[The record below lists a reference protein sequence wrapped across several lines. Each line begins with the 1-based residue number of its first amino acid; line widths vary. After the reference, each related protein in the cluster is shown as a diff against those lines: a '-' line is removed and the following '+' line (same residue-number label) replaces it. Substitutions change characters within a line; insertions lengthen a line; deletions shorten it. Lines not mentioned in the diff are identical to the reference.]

1 MASSHCDET
10 PAQAE
15 TECLHKELD
24 RQADTVSFNA
34 VIDAFAANGDVGKA
48 GSIFLKLTSE
58 CNCSRGQDW
67 KILRKCLRKLEFS
80 GRCII
85 TVPIL
90 FNSDPVFES
99 FLLRAAMKA
108 LSLLD
113 EMSCNGRNT
122 VPTPVSGTQTT
133 QSGDVA
139 RADAV
144 LEDMQNRQCSP
155 DLISYNSAMCACA
168 KVEEGGRWLL
178 GFSGGRAQE
187 LRREMQQDLLP
198 DLVSFNT
205 ILNACARG
213 GDVAEA
219 LQVLPQLEGLLQEM
233 HIERAAGG
241 EFTTAMGQFFCLEAP
256 EDTVLGVLAF
266 AGPGLFNA
274 LNGLGNA
281 GSSDPSVAALA
292 NSCLYCTFAVFG
304 YFGSAFFN
312 LFGPRPL
319 LSIGGLTYAVYAIC
333 IYFTAQYK
341 LLAVVGGIVLG
352 VGAGLFWTAQ
362 GSLMM
367 AYATPSSRGRLIAVF
382 WVIFNLGGVVGGL
395 LQFALNFQTTGGSA
409 NPISYF
415 TFVCVMV
422 SGAALA
428 PVLLAEPSSVVRED
442 GTPVLFEQT
451 ESPLAELRAAFSAI
465 ADPFVLRNLLFYLA
479 SNWFYTY
486 DFNGFNGHQFNV
498 RTRGLNSASFWA
510 AQMLAAWRFGK
521 VLDADGPAKL
531 RARNGMILVCL
542 GLLTSL
548 GWALQDSS
556 SLPCGGHIG
565 WDKGAPCALDFWH
578 DAPHALRPMC
588 VFALLGAADAI
599 YQNYAYWLM
608 STAAGSNV
616 RKTVMYS
623 AAYKGVQSLGA
634 GMAWLIDL
642 DPRISYRQ
650 QGVLCLVLTLGA
662 CLPVLGT
669 FPGAE
674 RKKEDLTV

>member
-1 MASSHCDET
+1 ASMAEHE
-10 PAQAE
+10 Q
-15 TECLHKELD
+15 D
-24 RQADTVSFNA
+24 R
-34 VIDAFAANGDVGKA
+34 
-48 GSIFLKLTSE
+48 
-58 CNCSRGQDW
+58 SRASAPGQ
-67 KILRKCLRKLEFS
+67 I
-80 GRCII
+80 
-85 TVPIL
+85 
-90 FNSDPVFES
+90 
-99 FLLRAAMKA
+99 
-108 LSLLD
+108 
-113 EMSCNGRNT
+113 
-122 VPTPVSGTQTT
+122 
-133 QSGDVA
+133 
-139 RADAV
+139 AV
-144 LEDMQNRQCSP
+144 LG
-155 DLISYNSAMCACA
+155 A
-168 KVEEGGRWLL
+168 
-178 GFSGGRAQE
+178 
-187 LRREMQQDLLP
+187 
-198 DLVSFNT
+198 
-205 ILNACARG
+205 
-213 GDVAEA
+213 
-219 LQVLPQLEGLLQEM
+219 
-233 HIERAAGG
+233 
-241 EFTTAMGQFFCLEAP
+241 
-256 EDTVLGVLAF
+256 LAF

-281 GSSDPSVAALA
+281 GSSDPAVAALA

-352 VGAGLFWTAQ
+352 IGAGLFWTAQ

-409 NPISYF
+409 SPISYF

-510 AQMLAAWRFGK
+510 AQMFAAWRFGK

-548 GWALQDSS
+548 TWALQDSS

-642 DPRISYRQ
+642 DPGISYRQ
-650 QGVLCLVLTLGA
+650 Q
-662 CLPVLGT
+662 
-669 FPGAE
+669 
-674 RKKEDLTV
+674 